1 MKTTDNQL
9 LKTNYAALFC
19 HHVQSLVFRRNNLR
33 ISQQHMAHKIGVSLR
48 TIQNFENYK
57 CQDAYLIWAY
67 KQIFNKPNATHQ

>member
-33 ISQQHMAHKIGVSLR
+33 ISQQHMAYKAGVSLR
-48 TIQNFENYK
+48 TIQNFESFKSEN
-57 CQDAYLIWAY
+57 AYLIYAY
-67 KQIFNKPNATHQ
+67 KQILKE